1 MSSCSIIGFYKS
13 TTFIILSNFYRYY
26 NHYIFLQ
33 YMLFFLDRNGGNL
46 HMKKFLSLAII
57 VCISFLNLSVPVNA
71 DESSDNEIMSNIQ
84 MLNLE
89 EDELINA
96 FTFYSEQDS
105 KSYLVKT
112 YNDHVDV
119 YDDENGII
127 FNSMTIS
134 SLTSE
139 IDFNNIDLF
148 SDTVLRS
155 GPDDYEQWGN
165 WAYYR
170 RDDMHIGD
178 MAGWTISTLA
188 GALKGVFG
196 DFISPLIGLATV
208 IYNKRYE
215 NVYANIYISTNVYCT
230 ILVKEKYN
238 FYDNSTNAFIK
249 TEEKA
254 PSWWSSPYDY
264 SQPAAC
270 RVLAERY

>member
-1 MSSCSIIGFYKS
+1 M
-13 TTFIILSNFYRYY
+13 R
-26 NHYIFLQ
+26 
-33 YMLFFLDRNGGNL
+33 
-46 HMKKFLSLAII
+46 KFLSLAII
-57 VCISFLNLSVPVNA
+57 VCMSFLNLSIPVNA
-71 DESSDNEIMSNIQ
+71 DEASGNEIISNIQ
-84 MLNLE
+84 MLDLE
-89 EDELINA
+89 ENDLINA
-96 FTFYSEQDS
+96 FTFYSDQDS
-105 KSYLVKT
+105 KTYLVKT
-112 YNDHVDV
+112 YTDHVDV
-119 YDDENGII
+119 YDNENGAI

-139 IDFNNIDLF
+139 INLNSVDSF
-148 SDTVLRS
+148 SNTVLRS

-178 MAGWTISTLA
+178 ISGWTISTLA
-188 GALKGVFG
+188 GALTGVFG
-196 DFISPLIGLATV
+196 TFLGPLTGLATI
-208 IYNKRYE
+208 IYNKKYE

-238 FYDNSTNAFIK
+238 FYDNATNAFIR